1 MNVFTVLTQGVFE
14 NGNIT
19 VTIKGKVIEEEN
31 ALEGTEIFLQQR
43 MFDVYST
50 NVLILCN
57 GNNHSLFKQLLH
69 QASIK

>member
-19 VTIKGKVIEEEN
+19 VTIKGKLIEEEN

-43 MFDVYST
+43 MFDVYSA

-57 GNNHSLFKQLLH
+57 GNNHSWVKQLLH

>member
-1 MNVFTVLTQGVFE
+1 MNVFTALTQGVFE

-43 MFDVYST
+43 
-50 NVLILCN
+50 N
-57 GNNHSLFKQLLH
+57 GREHVS
-69 QASIK
+69 AY